1 MTIRFSGECP
11 RPRESTAVR
20 LSSPDDLLGHP
31 GVQGRPH
38 VSTAVVSTALAADP
52 LYLVTA
58 DLTLPERGVTIAANI
73 CPAVIYTRTAA
84 CPSAADVP
92 RWCSL
97 VRSRRRR

>member
-1 MTIRFSGECP
+1 MAAEQLAFRFSGECP

-20 LSSPDDLLGHP
+20 LSSPDDCLGHP

-58 DLTLPERGVTIAANI
+58 DLPLSRAGSQHRCLHAFKVCGARAAPWLVCAER
-73 CPAVIYTRTAA
+73 CRT
-84 CPSAADVP
+84 
-92 RWCSL
+92 
-97 VRSRRRR
+97 